1 MNRLTS
7 YYHVAK
13 QNTHHLLGV
22 NPRLT
27 SVRCMLRLAHSPVN
41 INKKSYRTCVCDDIE
56 TEIHLLFYCNFHD
69 AIRAILPNRVCNIVT
84 DHKSPEFFD
93 CLSNVELLRISLF
106 GLPDD
111 EPSHISVGVVCAVV
125 DFLKSCNRY

>member
-1 MNRLTS
+1 MEFSAPVVYGILFPVAYGILSPCSLWNSLPLEIKSYPSRVNFMNRLTS

-56 TEIHLLFYCNFHD
+56 TEIHLLFTVIFMMPYERSFPTGSV
-69 AIRAILPNRVCNIVT
+69 IL
-84 DHKSPEFFD
+84 
-93 CLSNVELLRISLF
+93 
-106 GLPDD
+106 
-111 EPSHISVGVVCAVV
+111 
-125 DFLKSCNRY
+125 